1 MNQPVRDNETPKR
14 FKAAGTSVLNCF
26 FSNWSTIAMKF
37 NRFFAASAMTAV
49 AFATLTAV
57 APSAQ
62 AQDLTGTL
70 KKIKDTGTITVG
82 HRESSIPFSYL
93 DDKQQPIGYAMDLC
107 MKVVD
112 AIKADLKLPNLKIN
126 LQPVTSS
133 NRIPLLMNG
142 TIDLECGS
150 TTNSVQRQ
158 QQVAFG
164 PTYFVINVTA
174 AVKKTSGVNSLAE
187 LNGKNISTTS
197 GSTSVPLLK
206 AYEKTASIDVK
217 EIYGKDH
224 GESFL
229 LLADDRVTAFVMD
242 DILLAGQI
250 ANSKEPASYKILP
263 ESLRTEPYSM
273 MLRKDDPQFKA
284 LVDKTVSGIMKS
296 GEIEKIYAKWFMS
309 SIPPKNVNL
318 NFGMTPGLREAFRNP
333 NDKGV

>member
-1 MNQPVRDNETPKR
+1 MKR
-14 FKAAGTSVLNCF
+14 LASTAIAAA
-26 FSNWSTIAMKF
+26 IALVS
-37 NRFFAASAMTAV
+37 ASATAQ
-49 AFATLTAV
+49 T
-57 APSAQ
+57 
-62 AQDLTGTL
+62 LTGTL
-70 KKIKDTGTITVG
+70 AKIRDTGTITIG
-82 HRESSIPFSYL
+82 HREASIPFSYL
-93 DDKQQPIGYAMDLC
+93 DDKQQAVGYAMDIC
-107 MKVVD
+107 ARVVD
-112 AIKADLKLPNLKIN
+112 AIKAELKLPNLKVV
-126 LQPVTSS
+126 LQPVTSA
-133 NRIPLLMNG
+133 NRIPLLQNG
-142 TIDLECGS
+142 SIDLECGS
-150 TTNSVQRQ
+150 TTNSVERQ
-158 QQVAFG
+158 KQVAFG

-284 LVDKTVSGIMKS
+284 LVDKTVSAIMKS
-296 GEIEKIYAKWFMS
+296 GEIEKVYAKWFLS
-309 SIPPKNVNL
+309 PIPPKNVNL
-318 NFGMTPGLREAFRNP
+318 NFSMTPALREAFRNP

>member
-1 MNQPVRDNETPKR
+1 MKLA
-14 FKAAGTSVLNCF
+14 FL
-26 FSNWSTIAMKF
+26 FSAI
-37 NRFFAASAMTAV
+37 AASLLV
-49 AFATLTAV
+49 SPV
-57 APSAQ
+57 G

-70 KKIKDTGTITVG
+70 KKIKETGQITIG

-112 AIKADLKLPNLKIN
+112 AVKADLKMPGLKIA

-133 NRIPLLMNG
+133 NRIPLLQNG

-150 TTNSVQRQ
+150 TTNSVARQ

-174 AVKKTSGVNSLAE
+174 AVKKTSGVNSLSE

-197 GSTSVPLLK
+197 GTTAVPLLK
-206 AYEKTASIDVK
+206 AYEKTQSIDVK

-224 GESFL
+224 AESFL

-250 ANSKEPASYKILP
+250 ANSKTPDGYRILS
-263 ESLRTEPYSM
+263 ESLRQEPYSM

-284 LVDKTVSGIMKS
+284 LIDKTVTAVMKS
-296 GEIEKIYAKWFMS
+296 GEIDRLYAKWFTS
-309 SIPPKNVNL
+309 AVPPKGINL
-318 NFGMTPGLREAFRNP
+318 NAPMSKELLDNLKAKS
-333 NDKGV
+333 DKPAT

>member
-1 MNQPVRDNETPKR
+1 MKR
-14 FKAAGTSVLNCF
+14 FAPVIIALLLSAAL
-26 FSNWSTIAMKF
+26 IAP
-37 NRFFAASAMTAV
+37 AA
-49 AFATLTAV
+49 
-57 APSAQ
+57 

-70 KKIKDTGTITVG
+70 KKVKETGAFTVG
-82 HRESSIPFSYL
+82 FRESSIPFSYL

-107 MKVVD
+107 MRVVD
-112 AIKADLKLPNLKIN
+112 AVKADLKMPNLKVN

-133 NRIPLLMNG
+133 NRIPLLQNG
-142 TIDLECGS
+142 TIDMECGS

-174 AVKKTSGVNSLAE
+174 AVKKSSNINAIAE
-187 LNGKNISTTS
+187 LNGKTVSTTS
-197 GSTSVPLLK
+197 GTTSVPLIK
-206 AYEKTASIDVK
+206 SYEKTKNVTVK

-229 LLADDRVTAFVMD
+229 LLADDRAAAFIMD

-250 ANSKEPASYKILP
+250 ANSKSPGDYKILP
-263 ESLRTEPYSM
+263 ESLRQEPYSM

-284 LVDKTVSGIMKS
+284 LVDKTVGGIMKS
-296 GEIEKIYAKWFMS
+296 GEIEKIYAKWFMNPV
-309 SIPPKNVNL
+309 PPKGINM
-318 NFGMTPGLREAFRNP
+318 NFPMTPPIREAFKNP